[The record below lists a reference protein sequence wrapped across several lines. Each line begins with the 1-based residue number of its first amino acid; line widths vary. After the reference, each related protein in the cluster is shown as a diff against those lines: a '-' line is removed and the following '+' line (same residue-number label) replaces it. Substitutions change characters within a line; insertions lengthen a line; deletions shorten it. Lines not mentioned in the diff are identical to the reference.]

1 MLRRASVIKGLINT
15 CLWYLLSKVEKEYPE
30 IIQRAPKDYS
40 QIVSNDSIQRNS
52 AAIHSRSMREIWEQE
67 KQNLNK
73 VIRLLGFLPENLVEV
88 DELEKILREV
98 FEKKPNCLSQ
108 DSSDLNKSNIR
119 KLIRIYDYLKYKK

>member
-1 MLRRASVIKGLINT
+1 
-15 CLWYLLSKVEKEYPE
+15 
-30 IIQRAPKDYS
+30 
-40 QIVSNDSIQRNS
+40 
-52 AAIHSRSMREIWEQE
+52 MREIWEQE